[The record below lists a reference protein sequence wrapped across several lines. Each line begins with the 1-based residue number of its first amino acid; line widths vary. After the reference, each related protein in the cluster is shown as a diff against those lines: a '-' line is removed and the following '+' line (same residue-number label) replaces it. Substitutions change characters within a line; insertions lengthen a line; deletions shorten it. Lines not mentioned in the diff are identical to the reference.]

1 MAFNNTTVLSV
12 PMTLAPASLTH
23 AIAFLTRPLLPALA
37 PEALALLQTALRRAL
52 AAAYVPNRASRLVL
66 GFAGSG
72 APPPRP
78 VHAACRAAGVSWAAW
93 RPLLPAHGAFAVVI
107 EPRVVSV
114 AYPASGLVPAQS
126 AVVWSEAA
134 AVPRRL
140 APLSAPAHTAAGK
153 EETHVRI
160 SKARVQAPLRTTL
173 HSALA
178 RSQTRGSSTTLAQ
191 RLLAVGEKK
200 EADELFAMLYTSVLS
215 PTPTRGAFPVGVSPS
230 IAFSRC
236 TDDKAASPSP
246 SPSSSR
252 SSTPSSFGSA
262 YDSDAESLTSASSAS
277 SFDFLDSAKP
287 SCTTAAP
294 VPVPAA
300 ATRPVPA
307 FARRVPAPAPAAFV
321 PRPSPSLSTP
331 FTSATA
337 STPAA
342 TTTMTAAPARV
353 WIDSTKKDVTKYL
366 YQGGVSTVLT
376 GGVMLGGG
384 AAAARPRAAAAAT
397 SPKPSAGAVRPR
409 PTARAAADVP
419 KYRAPI
425 GSGRW
430 GAPALHGFS
439 AAPAVGA
446 GSWRRAARV

>member
-23 AIAFLTRPLLPALA
+23 AIAFLTRPLLPALS
-37 PEALALLQTALRRAL
+37 PEALALLQAALRRAL
-52 AAAYVPNRASRLVL
+52 AAAYVSNRASRLVL
-66 GFAGSG
+66 AFAGPG

-78 VHAACRAAGVSWAAW
+78 VDAACRAAGVSWAAW
-93 RPLLPAHGAFAVVI
+93 MPLLPVHGAFAVVI

-114 AYPASGLVPAQS
+114 AYPAAASGLVPAQS
-126 AVVWSEAA
+126 AVVWSAAA

-140 APLSAPAHTAAGK
+140 APLSASAHTAVAAE

-160 SKARVQAPLRTTL
+160 SKARVQASLRATL

-178 RSQTRGSSTTLAQ
+178 REQTRGSSTTLAQ
-191 RLLAVGEKK
+191 RLLAVGEEK
-200 EADELFAMLYTSVLS
+200 EADELFAMLSTSVLS
-215 PTPTRGAFPVGVSPS
+215 PTPTRDAFPAGTSPS
-230 IAFSRC
+230 TVFSRC
-236 TDDKAASPSP
+236 TDDTAAPP

-252 SSTPSSFGSA
+252 SSTPSAFGSA

-277 SFDFLDSAKP
+277 SCDFLDATKRT
-287 SCTTAAP
+287 CTTAGP

-321 PRPSPSLSTP
+321 PRPSLSTP
-331 FTSATA
+331 FTSTTVP
-337 STPAA
+337 TPAA
-342 TTTMTAAPARV
+342 TTTTTAATPARV
-353 WIDSTKKDVTKYL
+353 WIDRTRKDVTRYL

-384 AAAARPRAAAAAT
+384 AAAARPRAAAAAAL
-397 SPKPSAGAVRPR
+397 KPSAGAVSLKQ
-409 PTARAAADVP
+409 TARAAAEVP

-430 GAPALHGFS
+430 GAPAHRFA
-439 AAPAVGA
+439 AAPAGGA